1 MAIRDTPAPAGQ
13 ATPDPD
19 RRKHGRRLT
28 PEMDDLVSRL
38 AFQGATPATILRAL
52 EKGYAE
58 GRFPFVPTRETV
70 SRLVSKKVRL
80 YQMLAPR
87 PGGDARA
94 AWSLAGPGA
103 GPGPGPGPN
112 TRADGSPSGG
122 VVAWDR
128 DWLQARQDR
137 AVLAA
142 VPAAVER
149 GTWPDGE
156 TARWWGY
163 LAARAPALPAAD
175 IPDLAALWRARLA
188 EGRPV
193 RDLVLFLACRPWRG
207 EGAFD
212 DYVRAAARAGE
223 RLYPHWQGF
232 LPTVARWLQA
242 VVHDLAQITD
252 VLARRGPVRGRL
264 SRPQAAASSAVGT
277 RPANGEAWHDAARAR
292 WAAARA
298 SLVPLLP
305 VVWYGLVSAAP
316 ISGAA
321 GKDRGAAAIARGLDP
336 TGSWPWEPP
345 LPLAARSPVGE
356 AWRWRAPAVDTGTV
370 LGPHEPV
377 RQLLLQVCFALAE
390 AVVALDRW
398 AVAGFCRPAAGLAPR
413 ADEGQG
419 RDTSDTSAETRRRS
433 ASVRSGPGSTPSVGA
448 HPSPSPP
455 PPTFW
460 RPGGLGN
467 GQAAASG
474 AAADAVIVDL
484 HAVWT
489 AAAAIV
495 RCVPPVDLDDERR
508 SRLAM
513 DLLDPDRQAL
523 RVLAAIVAYALGT
536 GSGAVGTPTSELPGS
551 TREGEKAP
559 PTRRGRPPR
568 QGVGGS
574 AR

>member
-1 MAIRDTPAPAGQ
+1 
-13 ATPDPD
+13 
-19 RRKHGRRLT
+19 
-28 PEMDDLVSRL
+28 MDDLVSRL
-38 AFQGATPATILRAL
+38 AFQAATPATILQAL

-87 PGGDARA
+87 LGGDARA

-112 TRADGSPSGG
+112 TRADGSPSGA
-122 VVAWDR
+122 AWDR
-128 DWLQARQDR
+128 DWLQAPQDR

-163 LAARAPALPAAD
+163 LAARAPDLPPED

-193 RDLVLFLACRPWRG
+193 RDLVLFLSCTPWRSWR
-207 EGAFD
+207 AFD
-212 DYVRAAARAGE
+212 GYVRAAARAGE

-252 VLARRGPVRGRL
+252 VLARRGPVHGRW

-277 RPANGEAWHDAARAR
+277 RPVNEEAWQADARAR

-298 SLVPLLP
+298 SLAPVLP
-305 VVWYGLVSAAP
+305 VVWLGLVSATP

-321 GKDRGAAAIARGLDP
+321 GKDRDAAAIAWGLDP

-345 LPLAARSPVGE
+345 PPLAARSPVGE
-356 AWRWRAPAVDTGTV
+356 AWRWRAPAVDTGTA

-390 AVVALDRW
+390 AVVALDHW
-398 AVAGFCRPAAGLAPR
+398 AVAGFRRPTEALAPR
-413 ADEGQG
+413 ADEGQ
-419 RDTSDTSAETRRRS
+419 DTTDTSAETRRRA
-433 ASVRSGPGSTPSVGA
+433 ASVRPGPGSTPIEGV
-448 HPSPSPP
+448 HRSPP
-455 PPTFW
+455 PPTSW

-467 GQAAASG
+467 GQAAATG
-474 AAADAVIVDL
+474 AAAADAVIVDPY
-484 HAVWT
+484 AVWT
-489 AAAAIV
+489 DAAAIV
-495 RCVPPVDLDDERR
+495 RCVPPVDLDDDRR
-508 SRLAM
+508 SLLAM

-523 RVLAAIVAYALGT
+523 RVLAAVVAYALGT

-551 TREGEKAP
+551 TREGEGEKAP